1 MRHLRRHR
9 RAVLLPAIAWLAM
22 QIAMAGGL
30 AVAAPV
36 GVERGASTIWI
47 CTGVGLRLIALDG
60 SAPDATA
67 AADPATACY
76 WCQAFAAAASPAAP
90 VLAAL
95 PHIVDHRSGAFA
107 LAAPDK
113 VLALRAAGF
122 QSRAPPLD
130 PVA

>member
-1 MRHLRRHR
+1 MRHFRRHR

-30 AVAAPV
+30 AVAAPA

-47 CTGVGLRLIALDG
+47 CTGVGLRLISLDG
-60 SAPDATA
+60 SATDATA

-76 WCQAFAAAASPAAP
+76 WCQAFGGAASPVGP
-90 VLAAL
+90 VQAAL
-95 PHIVDHRSGAFA
+95 PYIVNDRGGVYAQ
-107 LAAPDK
+107 AAPDK
-113 VLALRAAGF
+113 VLGLRAAGF